1 MDLEVTSNL
10 FQNYLSTSL
19 FCAYVHKI
27 SIVSSDTQW
36 LIKITFSDPDN
47 QVIKSQVIYKHVTPV
62 CQNLMHLKSVL

>member
-10 FQNYLSTSL
+10 FQNYLSRSL
-19 FCAYVHKI
+19 FCAYGHEI

-47 QVIKSQVIYKHVTPV
+47 QVIKSQVI
-62 CQNLMHLKSVL
+62 